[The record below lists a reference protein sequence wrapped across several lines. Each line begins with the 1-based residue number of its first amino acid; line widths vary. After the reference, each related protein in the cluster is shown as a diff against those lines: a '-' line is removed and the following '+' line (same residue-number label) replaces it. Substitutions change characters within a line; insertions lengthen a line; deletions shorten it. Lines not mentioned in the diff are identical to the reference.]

1 MELCGL
7 INERV
12 IDDVFRVHGAAPAE
26 LLANWRD
33 VCAMFRFR
41 NAQTYVNVSLI
52 CTYFSEAFKQYTDDS
67 FVNDVKKMRLEEA
80 KRMLAEIKL
89 RTAAARVTSM
99 SSNLTAFLR
108 SWKELLRSNIAGN
121 KKVSAFAEALRI
133 DSAFV
138 GSL

>member
-33 VCAMFRFR
+33 VCDMFRFSD
-41 NAQTYVNVSLI
+41 AQTYVNVSLI

-67 FVNDVKKMRLEEA
+67 FVNDVKKVRLEEA
-80 KRMLAEIKL
+80 KRTFDGRQNCGQQPPGL
-89 RTAAARVTSM
+89 RACQA
-99 SSNLTAFLR
+99 
-108 SWKELLRSNIAGN
+108 I
-121 KKVSAFAEALRI
+121 
-133 DSAFV
+133 
-138 GSL
+138 